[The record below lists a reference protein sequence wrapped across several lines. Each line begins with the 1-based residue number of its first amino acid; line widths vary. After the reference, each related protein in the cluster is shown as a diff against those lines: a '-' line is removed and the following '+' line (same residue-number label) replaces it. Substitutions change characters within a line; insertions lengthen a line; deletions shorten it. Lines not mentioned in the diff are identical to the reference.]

1 MWPTLK
7 RGVAAGAVVGLIY
20 GLFTALVVHPLTAS
34 LVEMAHHGAHGHEAG
49 AHSHAVPETTTAVV
63 STGSGV
69 LWGIFL
75 GGVFGLLYY
84 FLEPAIPGTAAIRP
98 YVLAGAG
105 FLTVSVSPWLVLPPV
120 APGMEHQLAASTRI
134 WLYAGMMLAGA
145 ALSVLAV
152 ALYRRIGS
160 DWRRGAAAGL
170 APVAAAVVFVP
181 LLAPAT
187 ATAGGLPT
195 DLVVAYRSLVIF
207 GQAGLWVGLATA
219 YRWLG
224 AFSTDRVTLAHETQ
238 I

>member
-7 RGVAAGAVVGLIY
+7 RGVAAGAVVGLVY
-20 GLFTALVVHPLTAS
+20 GLFTALVVHPLTTSIA
-34 LVEMAHHGAHGHEAG
+34 EMAHHAGHEAG

-75 GGVFGLLYY
+75 GGAFGLLYY
-84 FLEPAIPGTAAIRP
+84 FLEPAIPGTDAIRP

-120 APGMEHQLAASTRI
+120 APGMEHQLAISTRI
-134 WLYAGMMLAGA
+134 WLYAGMMVAGA

-152 ALYRRIGS
+152 ALYRRAGA

-187 ATAGGLPT
+187 ATASGLST
-195 DLVVAYRSLVIF
+195 DLVVAYRSLVVF

-224 AFSTDRVTLAHETQ
+224 TFSTDRVTLAHETQ